1 MVVEV
6 EEGRAVADVLDGA
19 VHAGEGIAADR
30 NAGIRLC
37 LRRAVHVDLVVL
49 IAQTPIQ
56 QLADEIAARILADVF
71 EHRRLSG
78 LDGEYAVCV
87 RGSRARYLS
96 IDRVAVVDRVL
107 RVRADEQF
115 GSIFL
120 QNLEAEVGIALERRI
135 RGQLLA
141 DGDGVLFQQREVEV
155 HPAHARTCAALHIV
169 EVEAVGGVIDEGFV
183 SIDLAI
189 ELVEH
194 RGFLFWFQIAVRDDL
209 PKRLCFIC
217 SFTHV
222 ARGWTQLII
231 PHLAFDEVDL
241 AADMAMD
248 AGEIQE
254 QHVVDVHPHVVVAGE
269 VEHHRLL
276 SVFAGQAALGLH
288 EGHLHLHAEEEVRGN
303 VVVQAVQFGQRF

>member
-56 QLADEIAARILADVF
+56 QLADEIAARILADAF

-87 RGSRARYLS
+87 RGSRARFLS

-169 EVEAVGGVIDEGFV
+169 EVEAVGGVINEGALR
-183 SIDLAI
+183 IDLGK
-189 ELVEH
+189 H
-194 RGFLFWFQIAVRDDL
+194 RRFLGRFKAAGFDDVL
-209 PKRLCFIC
+209 KLHCLIWIPA
-217 SFTHV
+217 HV